1 MLEFAQEICSLQAER
16 YKNCY
21 IGRISYTRLQHTKLA
36 ISGKLN
42 LTVLKQTKTRET
54 IRICQN
60 SEQGKCLAY
69 MEVLI
74 FYASKNTGKI
84 SASKQV
90 GALPPGLHKWRSFT
104 AQQIRDYSSLVRD
117 SNPLHLGA
125 NPVVQGF
132 LLFETLYKDKQEPEK
147 LVMHFHK
154 SIFANTEIYLQES
167 KKHDGKTNLSST
179 NDDLEST
186 GNDQDGFMCSAF
198 SSSGVHFFSA
208 AVYPSYGNRSDSCC

>member
-1 MLEFAQEICSLQAER
+1 MLKFAQKICSLQAER

-21 IGRISYTRLQHTKLA
+21 IGRISYTRLRHTKSDLT
-36 ISGKLN
+36 SKLN
-42 LTVLKQTKTRET
+42 LTVVKQTKTRET

-60 SEQGKCLAY
+60 SEQGECLAY
-69 MEVLI
+69 MEVLL
-74 FYASKNTGKI
+74 FYASNNTDQP
-84 SASKQV
+84 SVPKQAGV
-90 GALPPGLHKWRSFT
+90 LPPKLQKWRSFT
-104 AQQIRDYSSLVRD
+104 AQQIWDYSSLVQD

-132 LLFETLYKDKQEPEK
+132 LLFETLYKDKQEPDK
-147 LVMHFHK
+147 LIMHFHT

-167 KKHDGKTNLSST
+167 KKHDGQTNLSST
-179 NDDLEST
+179 NDNFKST

-208 AVYPSYGNRSDSCC
+208 TVYPSYGNGSDRCC